1 MIRDKRKFIAYP
13 NPNGFRDGM
22 TLEDY
27 FASQAMLGL
36 IALRGIGNDGG
47 ARLAKSA
54 YQVAGAMLDE
64 RGGE

>member
-1 MIRDKRKFIAYP
+1 MNKVKRKFIAYP

-36 IALRGIGNDGG
+36 IALRGIGSDGG
-47 ARLAKSA
+47 GRLAKTA
-54 YQVAGAMLDE
+54 YSVAGAMLDE
-64 RGGE
+64 RGEE